1 MRLAQFNHD
10 IKRMRLRGLAV
21 TLTLL
26 GVAQLAGG
34 FHGEWLRYSRM
45 AIDQGQFWR
54 LLTAHL
60 VHYDVAH
67 ATLNAAGLILL
78 WLLFVA
84 DARPRQWAVVT
95 LVSALSISIGLWY
108 QHPEIEWYLGLSG
121 VLHGLWAAAS
131 LSAIARSRL
140 EAMVS
145 GSLLAAKLIFEQHYG
160 ALSDPLLGHTLHVV
174 TEAHVYGALGGLTAA
189 LLYWRS
195 QIRK

>member
-10 IKRMRLRGLAV
+10 SRHMRLRGLAV

-34 FHGEWLRYSRM
+34 PHGEWLRYSRM
-45 AIDQGQFWR
+45 AIEQGQFWR

-67 ATLNAAGLILL
+67 ATLTAAGLILL

-131 LSAIARSRL
+131 LSAIVRWRL
-140 EAMVS
+140 EALVS
-145 GSLLAAKLIFEQHYG
+145 GSLLAAKLMFEQHYG

-174 TEAHVYGALGGLTAA
+174 VEAHVYGTLGGLSAA
-189 LLYWRS
+189 LLTWR
-195 QIRK
+195 RPAF

>member
-84 DARPRQWAVVT
+84 DARHASGQW
-95 LVSALSISIGLWY
+95 
-108 QHPEIEWYLGLSG
+108 
-121 VLHGLWAAAS
+121 
-131 LSAIARSRL
+131 
-140 EAMVS
+140 
-145 GSLLAAKLIFEQHYG
+145 
-160 ALSDPLLGHTLHVV
+160 
-174 TEAHVYGALGGLTAA
+174 
-189 LLYWRS
+189 
-195 QIRK
+195 

>member
-10 IKRMRLRGLAV
+10 SRHMRLRGLAV

-34 FHGEWLRYSRM
+34 PHGEWLRYSRM
-45 AIDQGQFWR
+45 AIEQGQFWR

-131 LSAIARSRL
+131 LSAIVRWRL
-140 EAMVS
+140 EALVS
-145 GSLLAAKLIFEQHYG
+145 GSLLAAKLMFEQHYG
-160 ALSDPLLGHTLHVV
+160 ALSDPLLGHTLHIVV
-174 TEAHVYGALGGLTAA
+174 EAHVYGTLGGLSAA
-189 LLYWRS
+189 LLTWR
-195 QIRK
+195 RPAF